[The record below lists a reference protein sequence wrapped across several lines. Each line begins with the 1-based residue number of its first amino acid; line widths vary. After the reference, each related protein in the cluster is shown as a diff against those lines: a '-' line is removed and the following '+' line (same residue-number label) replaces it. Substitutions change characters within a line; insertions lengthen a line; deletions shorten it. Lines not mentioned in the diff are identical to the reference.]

1 MCGQFAI
8 MKRLGF
14 VMGFVI
20 TAAGAWAQQYVI
32 SSVAGSAGPL
42 HANLSGFSGDG
53 GPATSALL
61 NDPTGV
67 AVDGA
72 GNLFIAD
79 TYNSAIRKSS
89 PAGIITTVAGDG
101 NGSPGYSG
109 DSGPAASAQL
119 FYPSSLR
126 RGRLRQ
132 PLHRR

>member
-79 TYNSAIRKSS
+79 TYNSAILKVFARRNHHYCS
-89 PAGIITTVAGDG
+89 
-101 NGSPGYSG
+101 
-109 DSGPAASAQL
+109 
-119 FYPSSLR
+119 
-126 RGRLRQ
+126 RGREWK
-132 PLHRR
+132 PWVFW